1 MPLARAVWPLTLFV
15 SRAVACAQ
23 ALTAV
28 RGHNDWVKALVTT
41 PDGAF
46 LFSAG
51 LDKIV
56 RMWDT
61 ATLQVDR

>member
-1 MPLARAVWPLTLFV
+1 VPLTLYV
-15 SRAVACAQ
+15 PRGVACAQ

-28 RGHNDWVKALVTT
+28 RGHNDWVKALATS

-51 LDKIV
+51 LDKVV
-56 RMWDT
+56 RMWDA